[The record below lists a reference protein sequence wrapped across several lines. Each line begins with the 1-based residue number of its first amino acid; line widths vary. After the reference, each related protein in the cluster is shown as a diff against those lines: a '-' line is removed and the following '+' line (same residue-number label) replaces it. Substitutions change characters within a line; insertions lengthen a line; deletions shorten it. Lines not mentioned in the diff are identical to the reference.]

1 MTNPKDPVGGVQLND
16 ITIIRNRRLTE
27 AEQAMAEE
35 LMRCGTP
42 RWRAAA
48 MLGTH
53 PLNINRADNLA
64 PRRTRATGRLLST
77 TAASRDIRQLR
88 MQGLD

>member
-1 MTNPKDPVGGVQLND
+1 MTNPKDPASGVQLNE
-16 ITIIRNRRLTE
+16 ITVIRNRRLTQ
-27 AEQAMAEE
+27 AEQAMADE

-42 RWRAAA
+42 RWLAAA
-48 MLGTH
+48 RLGTH
-53 PLNINRADNLA
+53 PLNISRADNPA

-77 TAASRDIRQLR
+77 TAASRDVRQLR